1 MATRRELIRAG
12 TSAALGA
19 MTLPVANPLAAS
31 HLTGATPSTQ
41 RIRFGVSTYSY
52 WHFTKEK
59 YPIEK
64 VIEHAAQV
72 GFEGVEVLHR
82 QMAEEGKPYL
92 NRLKR
97 VAWDNGISLFFLS
110 IHQNFV
116 QPDKVKRREHI
127 DHTKR
132 CLDLAAYLGCPA
144 IRLNS
149 GRWGTIPEFQK
160 MLDAGGQEKPIEG
173 YTDDD
178 AFNWCIESINEC
190 LPHAESVG
198 VALALENHWGLTTS
212 VDGLLR
218 IYKAVNS
225 PWLVLNVDTG
235 NFFGDPYPQ
244 LERLAPARE
253 HCPGQDVLRR
263 RGLLHA
269 SARFQTHRQDST
281 HCRIQGLGL
290 ARNGRQRGRDDSS
303 AKKLQGIER
312 SVQPMTEKVL
322 SAGC

>member
-1 MATRRELIRAG
+1 MKTTRRELLRASG
-12 TSAALGA
+12 GAALGA
-19 MTLPVANPLAAS
+19 MALPLATPL
-31 HLTGATPSTQ
+31 LTGAIPSQ
-41 RIRFGVSTYSY
+41 QHIRCGVSTYSY
-52 WHFTKEK
+52 WHFAKEK

-64 VIEHAAQV
+64 VIEHAALV

-97 VAWDNGISLFFLS
+97 AAWNNGLSLFFLS

-116 QPDKVKRREHI
+116 QPDRVKRNEHI

-149 GRWGTIPEFQK
+149 GRWGTTPDFQK

-173 YTDDD
+173 YKDDD

-218 IYKAVNS
+218 IYNAVNS

-244 LERLAPARE
+244 LERLAPYASIVQAKTYY
-253 HCPGQDVLRR
+253 GGGVYYTLRPDFKR
-263 RGLLHA
+263 ISKLL
-269 SARFQTHRQDST
+269 
-281 HCRIQGLGL
+281 
-290 ARNGRQRGRDDSS
+290 RNAGFKGWVSLEMEGKEDALTAVPKS
-303 AKKLQGIER
+303 LQQLRMAFNGE
-312 SVQPMTEKVL
+312 
-322 SAGC
+322 

>member
-1 MATRRELIRAG
+1 MNTTRREMLLA
-12 TSAALGA
+12 SAASALLPA
-19 MTLPVANPLAAS
+19 MTTTAQ
-31 HLTGATPSTQ
+31 TPAPQ

-52 WHFTKEK
+52 WHFDRVK

-64 VIEHAAQV
+64 VIADAARL
-72 GFEGVEVLHR
+72 GFEGVEILHR
-82 QMAEEGKPYL
+82 QMESEDKAYL
-92 NRLKR
+92 NKLKR
-97 VAWDNGISLFFLS
+97 AAWDNGVSLFFLS

-116 QPDKVKRREHI
+116 QPDKALRQKDI

-149 GRWGTIPEFQK
+149 GRWGTIREFQK

-178 AFNWCIESINEC
+178 AFKWCIESINEC

-198 VALALENHWGLTTS
+198 VAMALENHWGLTTK

-218 IYKAVNS
+218 IYKGVNS

-235 NFFGDPYPQ
+235 NFFGEPYAQ
-244 LERLAPARE
+244 LERLAPYASIVQAKTYYGGGVYYTLEPDFKRIATILRKANFKGWVSLE
-253 HCPGQDVLRR
+253 MEGKEDAQIAVPKSLEVLR
-263 RGLLHA
+263 A
-269 SARFQTHRQDST
+269 AFNTQ
-281 HCRIQGLGL
+281 
-290 ARNGRQRGRDDSS
+290 
-303 AKKLQGIER
+303 
-312 SVQPMTEKVL
+312 
-322 SAGC
+322 